1 MAIRERKLRKIG
13 SSVVVAISKELL
25 ESIGAKETDTVY
37 VDKDKLKEILVKKE
51 DEGKHQRRLETVMAK
66 SVQKYDELYKNLVTR

>member
-1 MAIRERKLRKIG
+1 MNLIIKQLG
-13 SSVVVAISKELL
+13 NSVVVTLSKGLL

-37 VDKDKLKEILVKKE
+37 VDEDKLKEILVKKE

-66 SVQKYDELYKNLVTR
+66 SVQKYDELYKNLVMR